1 MSGPIS
7 LHTLTL
13 STVHPQP
20 SKYSASARS
29 PRRCAGSLLTITVR
43 AEMEWIRCNAKDW
56 RARTKRWKFRWR
68 KVRTRKVKMYAKMRL
83 TVA

>member
-1 MSGPIS
+1 
-7 LHTLTL
+7 
-13 STVHPQP
+13 
-20 SKYSASARS
+20 
-29 PRRCAGSLLTITVR
+29 LLTITVR